1 MGPDNFDIGITSED
15 SVPDLE
21 MLDLSEVP
29 LWLVVFVIEESSVV
43 DPEEILPPLK
53 FGTSLPEKYNNFF
66 SRSLK

>member
-15 SVPDLE
+15 SVPDLK

-29 LWLVVFVIEESSVV
+29 LWLVVFGIEESSVV